1 MASKLLR
8 TAVLLMIAPATLA
21 DVHAGSIMGEVKF
34 TDVLPQLK
42 PVKVSN
48 TFAVRRCKPSQS
60 LHSDPACCAAA
71 VSQEL
76 PREDRHDETSLSLLC
91 ASN

>member
-1 MASKLLR
+1 MASKLL
-8 TAVLLMIAPATLA
+8 TSTVLVMIALATLG

-34 TDVLPQLK
+34 TDVLLQLK

-60 LHSDPACCAAA
+60 LHSDPACRAAE
-71 VSQEL
+71 VSQE
-76 PREDRHDETSLSLLC
+76 PAREDRHDETALSLLC
-91 ASN
+91 ASD